1 VSRWEALVESGA
13 LAAGVDVT
21 PFTTYK
27 LGGPADFLAEVRSRD
42 QLGLISGAY
51 QSEPLPVLVL
61 GRGSN
66 LVISD
71 QGFRGL
77 VIRLLGPLAEIEV
90 AGSVAAGGGASLPL
104 LARTAVKAGRLGLEF
119 MVGIPGSVGGAVR
132 QNAGCF
138 GQEMVDVLER
148 AEIFDLAGGEGVTV
162 GSERLD
168 LGYRHSAVTPTQ
180 LVVRAWFRTR
190 SGDPREGEDR
200 MREITRWRRQHQP
213 GGTLNAGSVFKNP
226 PGDTA
231 GRLIDSLGL
240 KGMAVG
246 GASVSHKHA
255 NFFEAA
261 PGTRASDVHRLVAA
275 VARRVREASGVVLEP
290 EVQFV
295 GSFDGEADG

>member
-1 VSRWEALVESGA
+1 MSTWQALVEAGS
-13 LAAGVDVT
+13 LSAGVDVT
-21 PFTTYK
+21 PLTTYK
-27 LGGPADFLAEVRSRD
+27 LGGPVDFLAEVRTLD
-42 QLGLISGAY
+42 QLGVLSGAY
-51 QSEPLPVLVL
+51 QAAPLPVLVL

-77 VIRLLGPLAEIEV
+77 VIRLLGPLAAIEA
-90 AGSVAAGGGASLPL
+90 AGRVAAGGGASLPL

-138 GQEMVDVLER
+138 GQEIVDVLEQ
-148 AEIFDLAGGEGVTV
+148 AQVFDLARGEEAILGP
-162 GSERLD
+162 EPLD
-168 LGYRHSAVTPTQ
+168 LAYRHSAISSTQ
-180 LVVRAWFRTR
+180 LVVRAWFRTS
-190 SGDPREGEDR
+190 SGDPEEGERR

-240 KGMAVG
+240 KGLAVG
-246 GASVSHKHA
+246 GASVSNKHA
-255 NFFEAA
+255 NFFEAK
-261 PGTRASDVHRLVAA
+261 PGTRASDVYRLVAE
-275 VARRVREASGVVLEP
+275 VGKRVREASGVRLEL

-295 GSFDGEADG
+295 GSFEGAGDG